1 MNLASRL
8 AASTKSGPNANIV
21 AMLSLKLLLLAFF
34 ILLTTIS
41 KFEEE
46 RSRAVMYSVAVTF
59 AGAVPATEGRT
70 MPDAGIGLLDRQ
82 ASLSERIRALFQQT
96 LPMVEVDT
104 AADGRV
110 LRLEVRAD
118 DLFAMGQSDLRPQRG
133 ILLRRLAN
141 ALTDPRRGPGL
152 YTVEVLHAVPPGDG
166 ASATRLP
173 VGRSGTIVRSL
184 AALGVPEGRLST
196 GLWPTRGDP
205 GRLAFE
211 ITLPMEQLPPN
222 PLAGGQETGGAGD
235 RGAR

>member
-8 AASTKSGPNANIV
+8 SASTKSGPNANIV

-46 RSRAVMYSVAVTF
+46 RSRAVMYSVAVAF
-59 AGAVPATEGRT
+59 AGAVPATEGRAV
-70 MPDAGIGLLDRQ
+70 PDAGIGALDKQ
-82 ASLSERIRALFQQT
+82 ASLSEQIRALFRQT
-96 LPMVEVDT
+96 LPLVEVET

-110 LRLEVRAD
+110 LRLEVRAH

-133 ILLRRLAN
+133 LLLRRLAN

-166 ASATRLP
+166 AAATRLP
-173 VGRSGTIVRSL
+173 AARSGTVVRGLS
-184 AALGVPEGRLST
+184 ALGVPGDRLST

-205 GRLAFE
+205 GRIAFE
-211 ITLPMEQLPPN
+211 ITLPMEELPPN
-222 PLAGGQETGGAGD
+222 PLAGSAEGD
-235 RGAR
+235 GP

>member
-8 AASTKSGPNANIV
+8 SASTKSGQNANIV

-46 RSRAVMYSVAVTF
+46 RSRAVMYSVAVAF
-59 AGAVPATEGRT
+59 AGAVPATEGRAV
-70 MPDAGIGLLDRQ
+70 PDAGIGALEKH
-82 ASLSERIRALFQQT
+82 ASLSERIRALFRQT
-96 LPMVEVDT
+96 LPMVEVET

-110 LRLEVRAD
+110 LRLEVRAR
-118 DLFAMGQSDLRPQRG
+118 DLFAMGHADLRPQRG
-133 ILLRRLAN
+133 LLLRRLAN

-166 ASATRLP
+166 AAATRLP
-173 VGRSGTIVRSL
+173 AARSGTVVRSL
-184 AALGVPEGRLST
+184 TALGVPGDRLST

-205 GRLAFE
+205 GRIAFE
-211 ITLPMEQLPPN
+211 ITLPMEALPPN
-222 PLAGGQETGGAGD
+222 PLADSAEGD
-235 RGAR
+235 GP

>member
-8 AASTKSGPNANIV
+8 SASTKSGQNANIV

-46 RSRAVMYSVAVTF
+46 RSRAVMYSVAVAF
-59 AGAVPATEGRT
+59 AGAVPATEGRAV
-70 MPDAGIGLLDRQ
+70 PDAGIGALEKQ
-82 ASLSERIRALFQQT
+82 ASLSEQIRALFRQT
-96 LPMVEVDT
+96 LPMVEVET

-110 LRLEVRAD
+110 LRLEVRAR
-118 DLFAMGQSDLRPQRG
+118 DLFAMGQAELRPQRG
-133 ILLRRLAN
+133 LLLRRLAN

-166 ASATRLP
+166 AAATRLP
-173 VGRSGTIVRSL
+173 AARSGTVVRSL
-184 AALGVPEGRLST
+184 TALGVPRGRLST

-205 GRLAFE
+205 GRIAFE
-211 ITLPMEQLPPN
+211 ITLPMEALPPN
-222 PLAGGQETGGAGD
+222 PLADSAEGD
-235 RGAR
+235 GP

>member
-8 AASTKSGPNANIV
+8 SASTKSGPNANIV

-46 RSRAVMYSVAVTF
+46 RSRAVMYSVAVAF
-59 AGAVPATEGRT
+59 AGAVPATEGRAV
-70 MPDAGIGLLDRQ
+70 PDAGIGALDQQ
-82 ASLSERIRALFQQT
+82 ASLSEQIRALFRQT
-96 LPMVEVDT
+96 LPLVEVET

-110 LRLEVRAD
+110 LRLEVRAR

-133 ILLRRLAN
+133 LLLRRLAN

-166 ASATRLP
+166 ATATRLP
-173 VGRSGTIVRSL
+173 AARSGTVVRSL
-184 AALGVPEGRLST
+184 SALGVPSDRLST

-205 GRLAFE
+205 GRIAFE
-211 ITLPMEQLPPN
+211 ISLPMEELPPN
-222 PLAGGQETGGAGD
+222 PLAGNAEGD
-235 RGAR
+235 GP

>member
-8 AASTKSGPNANIV
+8 SASTKSGPNANIV

-46 RSRAVMYSVAVTF
+46 RSRAVMYSVAVAF
-59 AGAVPATEGRT
+59 AGAVPATEGRAV
-70 MPDAGIGLLDRQ
+70 PDAGIGALDKQ
-82 ASLSERIRALFQQT
+82 ASLSEQIRALFRQT
-96 LPMVEVDT
+96 LPLVEVET

-110 LRLEVRAD
+110 LRLEVRAR
-118 DLFAMGQSDLRPQRG
+118 DLFAMGQAELRPQRG
-133 ILLRRLAN
+133 LLLRRLAN

-166 ASATRLP
+166 AAATRLP
-173 VGRSGTIVRSL
+173 AARSGTVVRSL
-184 AALGVPEGRLST
+184 QALGVPGDRLST

-205 GRLAFE
+205 GRIAFE
-211 ITLPMEQLPPN
+211 ITLPMEALPAN
-222 PLAGGQETGGAGD
+222 PLADNAEGD
-235 RGAR
+235 GL